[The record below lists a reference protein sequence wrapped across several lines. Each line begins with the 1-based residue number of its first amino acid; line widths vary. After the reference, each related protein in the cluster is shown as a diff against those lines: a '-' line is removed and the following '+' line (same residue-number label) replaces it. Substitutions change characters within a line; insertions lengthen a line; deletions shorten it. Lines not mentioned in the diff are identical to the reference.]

1 MQGSPKKST
10 VKLARLFWITE
21 GNVHENWINIEDSD
35 IQVSVITDGN
45 KYSKYFILINIQFY
59 SILAF
64 Y

>member
-21 GNVHENWINIEDSD
+21 GNVHENWINLEDSD

-45 KYSKYFILINIQFY
+45 KYFIRINIQFY